1 MSPMEIGTAERLQ
14 AEDIV
19 WRHVWLKS
27 VLIDNG
33 KPFPAK
39 IHPPGVARRMS
50 LTRRLEK
57 FTGCERPS
65 NRSDHGWQGSLQDHS
80 RWQPFFFLGSRFQLN
95 RLVGQLHHNQSAS
108 HTVIAQCRDLLP
120 RRDFVL
126 LNPVAQTSTLKGG
139 GYAFRRRPVDV
150 RFGSLADILQ
160 AGAMSVN
167 S

>member
-57 FTGCERPS
+57 VHRMRAALEPQ
-65 NRSDHGWQGSLQDHS
+65 RSWMA
-80 RWQPFFFLGSRFQLN
+80 R
-95 RLVGQLHHNQSAS
+95 
-108 HTVIAQCRDLLP
+108 
-120 RRDFVL
+120 
-126 LNPVAQTSTLKGG
+126 
-139 GYAFRRRPVDV
+139 
-150 RFGSLADILQ
+150 
-160 AGAMSVN
+160 
-167 S
+167 